1 MLKSGVKEKENLKE
15 NILLNEVCYY
25 GYLSVVEDLIK
36 NGVNVNLYI
45 NGIFLLRVV
54 CLNGYYS
61 IEVKLI

>member
-1 MLKSGVKEKENLKE
+1 MYKSGVKEEKNLKE

-54 CLNGYYS
+54 CLNG
-61 IEVKLI
+61 